1 MKFKDKVVSNL
12 DGISNQLESLKNM
25 VENNSIDAPLLIKEL
40 AKLKVRVEGVSSM
53 VGLEDDDFA
62 VLRQG
67 FNV

>member
-1 MKFKDKVVSNL
+1 LS
-12 DGISNQLESLKNM
+12 
-25 VENNSIDAPLLIKEL
+25 
-40 AKLKVRVEGVSSM
+40 KLKVRVEGVSDM